1 MILESSASPVFF
13 MEKNIYG
20 AWVVYG
26 AMGIRQYIGHTK
38 REAKKKYTDEYNK
51 NHIVNQKGE

>member
-1 MILESSASPVFF
+1 MANINRNAVFF

-26 AMGIRQYIGHTK
+26 TEGVKEYYGYTK
-38 REAKKKYTDEYNK
+38 AEAKKKYIEKCKT
-51 NHIVNQKGE
+51 IVNQK